1 MTSQSKMQFDM
12 LVAYFENIW
21 SPKVIKLGSISAE
34 MEKTSDNAGMY
45 IIHYPDE
52 KTAMDTL
59 ANIQPEVD
67 EVKAQSKVHISGGDR
82 LFRVD
87 S

>member
-1 MTSQSKMQFDM
+1 
-12 LVAYFENIW
+12 
-21 SPKVIKLGSISAE
+21 
-34 MEKTSDNAGMY
+34 
-45 IIHYPDE
+45 
-52 KTAMDTL
+52 MDTL
-59 ANIQPEVD
+59 ENIQPEVD